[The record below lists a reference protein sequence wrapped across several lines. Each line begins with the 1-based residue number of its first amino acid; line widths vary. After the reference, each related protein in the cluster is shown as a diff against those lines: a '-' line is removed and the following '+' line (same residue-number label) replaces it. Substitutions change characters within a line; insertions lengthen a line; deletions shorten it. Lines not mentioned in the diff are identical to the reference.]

1 MSVGAPLGRKD
12 FIVPFRHEALLY
24 DGDEAFV
31 TSTAA
36 FVREG
41 LTLGEPVLVVVD
53 PDKTALLRDE
63 LGSDA
68 GEVRFADMADLGRN
82 PSRIIPA
89 WRDFVDGQPAG
100 RTTARWRGIGDPV
113 GGGRPPD
120 ALVECQR
127 HEALLNLAFVD
138 ASLWLLC
145 PYDTGRLTADVIA
158 EAERSHPYLW
168 DGHDHAASDGYAG
181 LDELGDPF
189 AGALREP
196 AVPVER
202 LTFDLDH
209 LDELRRTVGD
219 HATASSLAP
228 MRVADLVLA
237 VSEAAANSLRHGG
250 GQGELRWW
258 ADDRVVVCE
267 VRDRGHVV
275 EPLAG
280 RVRPGVEQPDGR
292 GLWIAHQV
300 CDLVEVRSGPDG
312 TVVRMTMER
321 P

>member
-1 MSVGAPLGRKD
+1 MNDNMVRHYAIGGELAYYLTDVLAVG
-12 FIVPFRHEALLY
+12 V
-24 DGDEAFV
+24 
-31 TSTAA
+31 
-36 FVREG
+36 EG
-41 LTLGEPVLVVVD
+41 LYYVD
-53 PDKTALLRDE
+53 
-63 LGSDA
+63 S
-68 GEVRFADMADLGRN
+68 F
-82 PSRIIPA
+82 
-89 WRDFVDGQPAG
+89 
-100 RTTARWRGIGDPV
+100 
-113 GGGRPPD
+113 
-120 ALVECQR
+120 
-127 HEALLNLAFVD
+127 
-138 ASLWLLC
+138 
-145 PYDTGRLTADVIA
+145 
-158 EAERSHPYLW
+158 
-168 DGHDHAASDGYAG
+168 
-181 LDELGDPF
+181 
-189 AGALREP
+189 REP
-196 AVPVER
+196 
-202 LTFDLDH
+202 FDLDH

-312 TVVRMTMER
+312 TVVRMTMDR